1 MTTPKKEIFVKL
13 RNVIFGAG
21 CWVVVGSAA
30 AISLGQSRGAVILGA
45 PVDLVFDVQPDEG
58 ADIASSCVTADV
70 AFGDTPVAE
79 SRVRVS
85 ALPELPGR
93 SPAVRLQVAGSV
105 NEPVISVTVSAGCAG
120 KVTRAYT
127 FLVDPPVAYVPGRV
141 VNIDQLASAPPRIR
155 SRCWRRCGSPHLAA
169 RRAPQRASAGR
180 SQRTGRRRHSSP
192 PQATGR
198 QAESSRRTAAH
209 AAGGCAQ
216 STCTRGERCQG
227 GCPGPGARAITPGDG
242 AAGCLGRPVRCV
254 AFFG

>member
-93 SPAVRLQVAGSV
+93 SHGVRLQVAGSV

-141 VNIDQLASAPPRIR
+141 VNIDQLASAPPPHQVAMLAQVRVASPRRPPYAAACKRRPIPAHR
-155 SRCWRRCGSPHLAA
+155 PTSPLQPPASHRPPSRELASHRRA
-169 RRAPQRASAGR
+169 RRGWLRPK
-180 SQRTGRRRHSSP
+180 HL
-192 PQATGR
+192 
-198 QAESSRRTAAH
+198 H
-209 AAGGCAQ
+209 A
-216 STCTRGERCQG
+216 R
-227 GCPGPGARAITPGDG
+227 
-242 AAGCLGRPVRCV
+242 
-254 AFFG
+254 

>member
-1 MTTPKKEIFVKL
+1 MKL

-45 PVDLVFDVQPDEG
+45 PVDLVFDVKPDEG
-58 ADIASSCVTADV
+58 ADLASSCVTADV

-93 SPAVRLQVAGSV
+93 SPGVRVQVAGSV
-105 NEPVISVTVSAGCAG
+105 NEPVISVTVSAGCSG

-141 VNIDQLASAPPRIR
+141 VNIDQLTSAPPASGRDA
-155 SRCWRRCGSPHLAA
+155 GAA
-169 RRAPQRASAGR
+169 AGR
-180 SQRTGRRRHSSP
+180 LTSP
-192 PQATGR
+192 PAVRRSVQAPADPSA
-198 QAESSRRTAAH
+198 QADVASPAPRKPQAAKP
-209 AAGGCAQ
+209 
-216 STCTRGERCQG
+216 STSFR
-227 GCPGPGARAITPGDG
+227 
-242 AAGCLGRPVRCV
+242 
-254 AFFG
+254 

>member
-70 AFGDTPVAE
+70 VFGDTPVAE

-141 VNIDQLASAPPRIR
+141 VNIDQLASAPPPHQAAMLAQLQVASPRRPPCAAACKRRPIPAHR
-155 SRCWRRCGSPHLAA
+155 PTSPLLPLASHRPPSRELASHRRA
-169 RRAPQRASAGR
+169 RRGWLRPK
-180 SQRTGRRRHSSP
+180 HL
-192 PQATGR
+192 
-198 QAESSRRTAAH
+198 H
-209 AAGGCAQ
+209 A
-216 STCTRGERCQG
+216 R
-227 GCPGPGARAITPGDG
+227 
-242 AAGCLGRPVRCV
+242 
-254 AFFG
+254 